1 MLNLPLCHWSSQLFD
16 LRAPSSTDVPVLLL
30 NQPIVGF
37 NRGRQHLL
45 IKTCRTQ
52 SKRSDQQL
60 SDYCQTNDK
69 LTLYLSVIVF
79 STKVLIR
86 TLFLRLQLETGPPF
100 NLSSE
105 PPEGLAACSE
115 REYLYFSVILNFSLF
130 CLKVI
135 SWIILSLLFKAL
147 NHRIV
152 DKKNLN

>member
-37 NRGRQHLL
+37 NRGRQHPL

-69 LTLYLSVIVF
+69 LALYLSVNVF
-79 STKVLIR
+79 STKVLIGDIIFTPSIGDGATIQFVIR
-86 TLFLRLQLETGPPF
+86 ATPG
-100 NLSSE
+100 LS
-105 PPEGLAACSE
+105 ACSE